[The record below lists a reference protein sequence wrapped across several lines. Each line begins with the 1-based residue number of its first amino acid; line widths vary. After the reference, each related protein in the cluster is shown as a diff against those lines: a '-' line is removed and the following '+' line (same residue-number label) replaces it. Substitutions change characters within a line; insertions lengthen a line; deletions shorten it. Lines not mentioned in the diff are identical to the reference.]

1 MTSQENGINIIQ
13 KDLRFQTLL
22 DLVFAKM
29 PELAYEYVVTTIWS
43 LGICVSAYGLEMQAE
58 NKLRILSVLNQHIDS
73 ADGIPPTSVGSIPSL
88 VFSLTCFFTE
98 QDMNQLVTDTV
109 EKLSA
114 IYRKCSWC

>member
-98 QDMNQLVTDTV
+98 LDMNQLVTDTV

-114 IYRKCSWC
+114 LYCKCYCY